1 MISYGQLIYNN
12 IIIVVIIIIIIQNIN
27 IITIIYKTHISHQV
41 TFICVALLAGN
52 YYYFLFFYFCRN
64 HDTFFPIYFD
74 K

>member
-12 IIIVVIIIIIIQNIN
+12 IIIVVIIIIIIIQNIN

-52 YYYFLFFYFCRN
+52 YYYFFYYFFL
-64 HDTFFPIYFD
+64 
-74 K
+74 